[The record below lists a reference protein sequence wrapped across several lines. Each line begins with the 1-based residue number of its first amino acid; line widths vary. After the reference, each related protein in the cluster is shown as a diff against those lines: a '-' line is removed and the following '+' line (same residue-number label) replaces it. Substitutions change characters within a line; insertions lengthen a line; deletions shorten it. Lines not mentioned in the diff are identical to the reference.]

1 MEMTEALEQIET
13 LVGLAQSMLDELELL
28 TAAITEAAEELR
40 N

>member
-1 MEMTEALEQIET
+1 MTEALEQIET

-28 TAAITEAAEELR
+28 TAAITGAAEERR